1 MKKNRFTLVAAFA
14 LSGTILFSSC
24 VGSFGLFNRVSSC
37 IPGNEYHTGVWCCL
51 SGGCVSD

>member
-24 VGSFGLFNRVSSC
+24 VGHLVCSTAFLLGTSQLEISSLM
-37 IPGNEYHTGVWCCL
+37 NLYSWQ
-51 SGGCVSD
+51 